1 MLTFDAALVA
11 QATDFLAA
19 CRKAGIKAATA
30 ESCTGGLVGGLLT
43 EIPGSSDV
51 VERGFIVYSNH
62 AKIEMLGVDKELVRA
77 QGAVNEPVVRA
88 MAEGAIAN
96 SRAQIACGI
105 SGIAGPGSH
114 SARPAGLVHMAA
126 ARTGKTTLHRQ
137 MNYGDIGRTEV
148 RLATVRDVLALMRQL
163 VD

>member
-1 MLTFDAALVA
+1 MLTFDDALCNEA
-11 QATDFLAA
+11 RDFLDK
-19 CRKAGIKAATA
+19 CRKAGLKVATA
-30 ESCTGGLVGGLLT
+30 ESCTGGLIGGLLT

-51 VERGFIVYSNH
+51 FERGFSVYSNH
-62 AKIEMLGVDKELVRA
+62 AKIEMLGVDKELIRA

-88 MAEGAIAN
+88 MAEGAIKH
-96 SRAQIACGI
+96 SRAQLSVGV

-126 ARTGKTTLHRQ
+126 ARTGKPTLHRQ

-148 RLATVRDVLALMRQL
+148 RLATVRDAMRLMAQL
-163 VD
+163 LD